1 MWEVLLEHLELLREL
16 RNLQARQLEVMEKQ
30 LEEAKGA
37 QRVISVIRFAV
48 EELIE
53 QVAQLEGKSESG
65 SAEARSI

>member
-16 RNLQARQLEVMEKQ
+16 HNLQARQLEVVEKQ

-65 SAEARSI
+65 SVEARSI